1 LKSHVLAASNPVL
14 SKEPRLGILPLP
26 HCAECLATGPR
37 GRRGRRGCGRWR
49 LAGAGHDLEGQGG
62 NQRHS
67 PEDVEDDGVL
77 QVPEAPRE
85 TQWLGSL
92 LANSQLL
99 QKKQQRCP
107 DVPIKLAG
115 SCMDAYTP
123 QRVANHPKFQGQ
135 IGVAGLCFLGAQTVQ
150 VEDNGWDA
158 NDTSCGG

>member
-1 LKSHVLAASNPVL
+1 MKSHVLAASNPVL

-37 GRRGRRGCGRWR
+37 G
-49 LAGAGHDLEGQGG
+49 AGHDLEGQGG

-85 TQWLGSL
+85 TQLLGSL

-99 QKKQQRCP
+99 QKTTT
-107 DVPIKLAG
+107 VP
-115 SCMDAYTP
+115 
-123 QRVANHPKFQGQ
+123 
-135 IGVAGLCFLGAQTVQ
+135 
-150 VEDNGWDA
+150 
-158 NDTSCGG
+158 

>member
-1 LKSHVLAASNPVL
+1 MGKITISMAIFNSYVSHY
-14 SKEPRLGILPLP
+14 
-26 HCAECLATGPR
+26 
-37 GRRGRRGCGRWR
+37 
-49 LAGAGHDLEGQGG
+49 
-62 NQRHS
+62 QR
-67 PEDVEDDGVL
+67 VV
-77 QVPEAPRE
+77 QVPEAPKAKQKRD
-85 TQWLGSL
+85 LKPMAGSL

-99 QKKQQRCP
+99 KKKQQRCP

-158 NDTSCGG
+158 NDTSCGGWSFPFGVKARKMGWKPSYWNNPCNACLIGKS